1 MNDSV
6 SDAYVFAH
14 DPLCPWMQPCPG
26 SYEGKPHE
34 LIPLDSPDLD
44 EVCYNCTSTECRCN
58 LIAKVR
64 DEERSKDLDYQYIAA
79 QAEAD
84 GYRNALN
91 DIVKQIESMLPITLR
106 SLIHNKTRDAVYV
119 DEVIAMIRGKLE

>member
-1 MNDSV
+1 VYSTGEAMT
-6 SDAYVFAH
+6 H
-14 DPLCPWMQPCPG
+14 DPLCPSLLPFNTLEGWPCQ
-26 SYEGKPHE
+26 
-34 LIPLDSPDLD
+34 
-44 EVCYNCTSTECRCN
+44 CN

>member
-1 MNDSV
+1 MNNH
-6 SDAYVFAH
+6 Y
-14 DPLCPWMQPCPG
+14 PLCYNDEWIDPDCDLLCPEQHK
-26 SYEGKPHE
+26 YN
-34 LIPLDSPDLD
+34 PLDEMYPD
-44 EVCYNCTSTECRCN
+44 SSCRTCN
-58 LIAKVR
+58 LIAKVL
-64 DEERSKDLDYQYIAA
+64 EKERNKDLDYQYIAA

>member
-34 LIPLDSPDLD
+34 LIPLDSPDLN
-44 EVCYNCTSTECRCN
+44 EVCYNCTSTKCRCN

-64 DEERSKDLDYQYIAA
+64 EDTLAVAMQRVEALGQQHPKWDAISTHYEGCWKHHAECALTLAIAA
-79 QAEAD
+79 IKGD
-84 GYRNALN
+84 N
-91 DIVKQIESMLPITLR
+91 D
-106 SLIHNKTRDAVYV
+106 A
-119 DEVIAMIRGKLE
+119 

>member
-1 MNDSV
+1 MT
-6 SDAYVFAH
+6 H
-14 DPLCPWMQPCPG
+14 DPLCEQAKRHCNPTLWKEHVGGANPNHIQGVSC
-26 SYEGKPHE
+26 
-34 LIPLDSPDLD
+34 D
-44 EVCYNCTSTECRCN
+44 RCLCMCD